1 VSGPPT
7 RVRRPR
13 YPEVLEQSAGG
24 RGHQLESPHQ
34 HVVLVHALLDDEP
47 VAKHVRGDLANV
59 LDRDLVSPVQARVCL
74 GGACEVDDP
83 ARAHS
88 ELDARKL
95 GLAAQEEVL
104 NAVRAKV
111 RERLAANPNP
121 QALRKLL
128 VRHAAEWK
136 TGRVYCNARDA
147 LDVRASVGSNFGGT
161 IDCIGGIVIES
172 GDGSSRL
179 DLTYDSLL
187 NDLWGNIIKEVAS
200 RLWPRP

>member
-1 VSGPPT
+1 LNAMG
-7 RVRRPR
+7 
-13 YPEVLEQSAGG
+13 LET
-24 RGHQLESPHQ
+24 
-34 HVVLVHALLDDEP
+34 
-47 VAKHVRGDLANV
+47 V
-59 LDRDLVSPVQARVCL
+59 LDRIRDTGKAEAEAIAEEGRRERERLLA
-74 GGACEVDDP
+74 E
-83 ARAHS
+83 ARAEGEALIARREAEAHEQAARRRVQDLARA

-136 TGRVYCNARDA
+136 AGRVYCNARDA
-147 LDVRASVGSNFGGT
+147 PDVRASVGSNFGGT
-161 IDCIGGIVIES
+161 IECIGGIAIES

-187 NDLWGNIIKEVAS
+187 NDLWGNVIKEVAS

>member
-1 VSGPPT
+1 MGLET
-7 RVRRPR
+7 
-13 YPEVLEQSAGG
+13 VLERIRGTGKVEADAIVEEG
-24 RGHQLESPHQ
+24 RHERQR
-34 HVVLVHALLDDEP
+34 VLGETRTEGEALATRREAEAREQASRRR
-47 VAKHVRGDLANV
+47 VQDLA
-59 LDRDLVSPVQARVCL
+59 
-74 GGACEVDDP
+74 
-83 ARAHS
+83 RA

-136 TGRVYCNARDA
+136 SGRVYCNARDA
-147 LDVRASVGSNFGGT
+147 PDVRASVGGSFGGT
-161 IDCIGGIVIES
+161 IDCLGGLVIES

-179 DLTYDSLL
+179 DLTHDSALS
-187 NDLWGNIIKEVAS
+187 DLWGNAIKEVAD
-200 RLWPRP
+200 RLWPHS